1 MTVISNLLIYLAVLL
16 IASVLIWAATLYGAS
31 PLWAAL
37 AGLAIAAVGAFL
49 VATMERRQ
57 RL

>member
-1 MTVISNLLIYLAVLL
+1 MTGLANALVFLAVML

-37 AGLAIAAVGAFL
+37 AGLSVAAVGAFV
-49 VATMERRQ
+49 VAALQRKQ

>member
-1 MTVISNLLIYLAVLL
+1 VTAISNLLVYLAVLL

-37 AGLAIAAVGAFL
+37 VGLAIAAVGAFI
-49 VATMERRQ
+49 VATMQQRQ
-57 RL
+57 RR